1 MLEFKIKEVLQAS
14 GIKMPLIYLQKAGFS
29 KRKSLGLMAKTQKTV
44 TLIDLSRLCQL
55 LQCTP
60 NDLVYW
66 QPTPR
71 FEVEATHPLMTQLQ
85 AAPKHANWLDLV
97 GQLNKSEVM
106 KLHAEV
112 AEKINQLRSGN

>member
-1 MLEFKIKEVLQAS
+1 MLKFKIKEVLQAC

-44 TLIDLSRLCQL
+44 TLLDLSRLCQL

-71 FEVEATHPLMTQLQ
+71 FEVEATHPLITELN
-85 AAPKHANWLDLV
+85 AAPKHANWLDLI
-97 GQLNKSEVM
+97 GQLSKAEVM

-112 AEKINQLRSGN
+112 AEKIKTMEK